1 MSTRYIHSG
10 AQVIATLDLPAVPS
24 QAAVTGAE
32 SDGTAANAALPPAS
46 GGLLQPA
53 AGTGPVTR
61 VNFQPATTVIP
72 AGYYADTGKLY
83 GMRTN
88 GLSYGWT
95 AAQGATR
102 QQVRQYQTLPE
113 LATCARMR
121 PTAGDTAGIWEL
133 SVPNGAYTVALI
145 CGDPLST
152 LQTNNLRI
160 EGMPVTDPD
169 PSATAG
175 YTQGD
180 FDGYAVQV
188 VVSDGKLTMT
198 VGTGAVDPK
207 LCCLEV
213 GPAWTGTN
221 GTILR
226 EWWTGVTGTLVSNLT
241 SQAAYPFAPSGSSLP
256 TIAEAPV
263 NWADTYGTRLRGYVT
278 APTTGSY
285 RFWIAS
291 DDSSELWVSTSDNPT
306 ARVKVASVSG
316 YTSSQQWTKYPSQQS
331 VAITL
336 TAGVRYYLEALHKE
350 GGGGDNLA
358 VGWTLPSGAQERP
371 IPGTRLTPWVIS
383 DPATATRV
391 TNLVTT
397 ATNGTFLAAQ
407 PTDTQRQYA
416 PGSYIDEVLAY
427 MQTVGGNTQRFY
439 PHANHLYSVAA
450 LTDSTGAVVER
461 YSYNA
466 YGKQTITGPSGGV
479 RSRSSVGWDR
489 GFTGYVADNETSLL
503 HARARQYSP
512 TLGRFIG
519 RNQFG
524 ELNPMRY
531 TTVIEGHL
539 VNRQFTITWRGQ
551 RLSSNESVY
560 VYTADTN
567 VVQLATMTVFS
578 IERHG
583 SMESVP
589 VPYFPKKNYV
599 DGLILYQ
606 RNSSLLDP
614 SGQPTT
620 IDDIINGIVEKVGDA
635 ATDLPEV
642 DKDDLDKCKLAMSN
656 YKKHKTVEACQLMCE
671 ECDFALGSTGGAGGQ
686 MGTRV
691 LCGKIESCKDKCI
704 Q

>member
-466 YGKQTITGPSGGV
+466 YGKQTITSATGAV
-479 RSRSSVGWDR
+479 RPKSAVGWDR
-489 GFTGYVADNETSLL
+489 GFTGYVADNETGLL

-512 TLGRFIG
+512 MLGRFIG

-539 VNRQFTITWRGQ
+539 VNRQLTITWRGQ

-635 ATDLPEV
+635 ART
-642 DKDDLDKCKLAMSN
+642 
-656 YKKHKTVEACQLMCE
+656 CQ
-671 ECDFALGSTGGAGGQ
+671 
-686 MGTRV
+686 
-691 LCGKIESCKDKCI
+691 K
-704 Q
+704 